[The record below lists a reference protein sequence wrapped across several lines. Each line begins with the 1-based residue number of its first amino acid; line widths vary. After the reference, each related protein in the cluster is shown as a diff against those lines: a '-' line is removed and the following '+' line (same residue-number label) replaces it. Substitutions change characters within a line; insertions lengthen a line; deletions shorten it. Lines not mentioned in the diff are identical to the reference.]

1 MHEERLKIL
10 RKPFANF
17 RSLIYLAAQSQTSIN
32 AGSVM
37 EAGT

>member
-1 MHEERLKIL
+1 MHEKRLKIL

-17 RSLIYLAAQSQTSIN
+17 RSLVHLAAQSQASIN